1 MAFQNAIKR
10 WTHTKKSVIT
20 YCAIRKNS
28 TETSKTMN
36 KQIAWVTWS
45 RGRYSDIFRTA
56 IVEPSPI
63 KEGQRVHVIWGK
75 SKKEYSA
82 VLTCYPLVEEPAST
96 PVQQALPQHR
106 AKAKRK
112 LVSRIFLI
120 FTVPLFPF
128 TVNVFIYSYY
138 KLMTD
143 DACGCIYAAYTP
155 FFSWLT
161 QLNPLRK
168 RQELKRQ
175 GSQQRS
181 QQRRNQKERYVFYNY
196 YVFR

>member
-1 MAFQNAIKR
+1 
-10 WTHTKKSVIT
+10 
-20 YCAIRKNS
+20 
-28 TETSKTMN
+28 MN
-36 KQIAWVTWS
+36 KRIARVTWS
-45 RGRYSDIFRTA
+45 QGCYSDIFRTA

-63 KEGQRVHVIWGK
+63 KEGQWVRVIWGK

-96 PVQQALPQHR
+96 PVQQALPQCR

-112 LVSRIFLI
+112 LVSCIFLI

-143 DACGCIYAAYTP
+143 NACGCIYAAYMP
-155 FFSWLT
+155 FFQLT
-161 QLNPLRK
+161 DSTESPEKETRVKKGRK
-168 RQELKRQ
+168 PA
-175 GSQQRS
+175 
-181 QQRRNQKERYVFYNY
+181 KEPAKEKPKEKPKGKVCIL
-196 YVFR
+196 

>member
-1 MAFQNAIKR
+1 
-10 WTHTKKSVIT
+10 
-20 YCAIRKNS
+20 
-28 TETSKTMN
+28 MN
-36 KQIAWVTWS
+36 KQIARVTWS
-45 RGRYSDIFRTA
+45 RGRYSDIFRAA

-112 LVSRIFLI
+112 LVSRIFSFSLCLFSLSLLMFLFTRSTNWWLMMPVVVFTLLI
-120 FTVPLFPF
+120 RLF
-128 TVNVFIYSYY
+128 SA
-138 KLMTD
+138 D
-143 DACGCIYAAYTP
+143 
-155 FFSWLT
+155 WL
-161 QLNPLRK
+161 NWIPWERD
-168 RQELKRQ
+168 ELKRE

-181 QQRRNQKERYVFYNY
+181 QQRKNQRRNQKERYVFYDY